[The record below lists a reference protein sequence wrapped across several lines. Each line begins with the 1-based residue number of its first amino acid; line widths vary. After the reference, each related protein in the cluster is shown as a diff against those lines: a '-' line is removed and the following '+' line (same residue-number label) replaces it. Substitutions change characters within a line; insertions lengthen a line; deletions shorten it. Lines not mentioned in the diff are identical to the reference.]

1 MDDRVTVYERAR
13 ELLLAHDMRGFADL
27 WAEDGTMEF
36 PFAPPGWPRRLEGRE
51 AVREYVRDYTDHIDL
66 RAVVHETVH
75 RTADPGV
82 LIVEFAVDAVAVP
95 TGRPLRIDY
104 VAVITVRDGE
114 IASYRDYWNPLLLN
128 DGLNDGL
135 AFAAEGSRTDG

>member
-1 MDDRVTVYERAR
+1 MDERVTLYERAKK
-13 ELLLAHDMRGFADL
+13 LLLAHDMRGFADL

-36 PFAPPGWPRRLEGRE
+36 PFAPPGWPRRLMGRE

-66 RAVVHETVH
+66 RAVAHEVVH

-82 LIVEFAVDAVAVP
+82 LIVEFSMDAVAVP
-95 TGRPLRIDY
+95 TGRALRIDY

-114 IASYRDYWNPLLLN
+114 IASYRDYWNPLMLD
-128 DGLNDGL
+128 DGLTFTTAG
-135 AFAAEGSRTDG
+135 GRTDA

>member
-1 MDDRVTVYERAR
+1 MDDRVTVYERAKS
-13 ELLLAHDMRGFADL
+13 LLLAHDMRGFADL

-51 AVREYVRDYTDHIDL
+51 AVREYVRDYPDHIDL
-66 RAVVHETVH
+66 RAVAHEVVH

-114 IASYRDYWNPLLLN
+114 IVSYRDYWNPLLLS
-128 DGLNDGL
+128 DGLD
-135 AFAAEGSRTDG
+135 FTAEGGRTDG

>member
-1 MDDRVTVYERAR
+1 MDERVRVYERAR
-13 ELLLAHDMRGFADL
+13 ELLLAHDMQGFADL

-66 RAVVHETVH
+66 RAVVHEAVH

-82 LIVEFAVDAVAVP
+82 LIVEFTVDAVAVA
-95 TGRPLRIDY
+95 TGRAHRIDY

-114 IASYRDYWNPLLLN
+114 IVSYRDYWNPLMLD
-128 DGLNDGL
+128 DGLT
-135 AFAAEGSRTDG
+135 FAAEGGRTDG